1 MKSAKNS
8 VDDFVMRITKD
19 FPPKD
24 DPIAVAERFAAL
36 MRASGY
42 EFDFSLRSLT
52 ESVDLWL
59 DKNQFHGNDPDV
71 WCKEARLEAYIGEAT
86 RRLFNGEWQG
96 SFSEQEAGTNYYL
109 SFVRFGDYLY
119 RPSHYIGYRSA
130 NGRDS
135 AGTFAA
141 HFAGKLPL
149 IESRIEAW

>member
-1 MKSAKNS
+1 MTNPKNA
-8 VDDFVMRITKD
+8 VDAYVARITKD
-19 FPPKD
+19 FPPRD
-24 DPIAVAERFAAL
+24 DPIAVAERFADVMCAT
-36 MRASGY
+36 GY

-59 DKNQFHGNDPDV
+59 DTSPFASKDPEA
-71 WCKEARLEAYIGEAT
+71 WCEQARLEAYVGEST

-135 AGTFAA
+135 TGTFAA

-149 IESRIEAW
+149 IKSRIEA